1 MKTRMSLP
9 LFVLAAALQQ
19 GLAAEPR
26 QQGALEPGWTELFNG
41 KDLTGW
47 QISGNVATFKIV
59 EGALVANGPVAHAF
73 YTGPFRNHAFRNF
86 ELKVDVMA
94 KNNSNGGVYVLTE
107 FEEVGGNERASGRF
121 PSKGFEIQ
129 VNNTYA
135 RDPVKTGSLYHV
147 QDVTEA
153 IPKDDEWFTEH
164 IIVRGNNIK
173 VFVNDKQTVDWTQPA
188 DWNGGREGAG
198 RAIAGPGTIALQG
211 HDPGSTVYYKNIR
224 IKPLDDQAPT
234 PAAPAPG
241 GRGQG
246 PQAPLF
252 TSPEVS
258 ADRRVTFRLYAPEAS
273 TVALRAG
280 DIPAPAREN
289 AQFTKKENGVWEL
302 TTGALEPG
310 AYRYVY
316 VVNGVGVID
325 PRNTAISESNTTTW
339 SVVAVPGSDVFDV
352 KNVPHGAVS
361 SVYYQSTALGRT
373 RRMHIY
379 TPPGYET
386 STTKYPVFYLLHG
399 AGDCDDSWTSVG
411 RANFILDNLIATGK
425 AKPMIVVMPAG
436 HTTTTPVG
444 RGAVPAGATP
454 PRDEFT
460 ADFVTDILPYVEKH
474 YRVIPDRAHRAI
486 AGLSMGGS
494 QTLNIGIPN
503 LDKFAYIGVYS
514 SGLLGSRPAPV
525 APAATGPT
533 TAPGTTP
540 TGAAPFGGAWA
551 QQNAA
556 MLDNATMKKG
566 LKLFWFSTG
575 KEDGLMPTTKST
587 VELFTNHGFTPVFK
601 ESPGGHTWLNWRDYL
616 VEFTPQ
622 LFQ

>member
-1 MKTRMSLP
+1 MRTKITL
-9 LFVLAAALQQ
+9 LVFVLAAALQQ
-19 GLAAEPR
+19 GLTAEPR

-47 QISGNVATFKIV
+47 KISGNLATFKIV

-73 YTGPFRNHAFRNF
+73 YDGPFMNHAFRNF

-94 KNNSNGGVYVLTE
+94 KNNSNGGIYVLTE
-107 FEEVGGNERASGRF
+107 WQDTGF
-121 PSKGFEIQ
+121 PRKGFEIQ

-135 RDPVKTGSLYHV
+135 RDTVKTGSLYHV

-153 IPKDDEWFTEH
+153 LPKDDEWFTEH
-164 IIVRGNNIK
+164 IVVQGNNIK
-173 VFVNDKQTVDWTQPA
+173 VFVNDKPTVDWTQPA
-188 DWNGGREGAG
+188 NWDGGREGPG
-198 RAIAGPGTIALQG
+198 RSITGPGTIALQG
-211 HDPGSTVYYKNIR
+211 HDPNSTVYYKNIR
-224 IKPLDDQAPT
+224 IKPLEQAST
-234 PAAPAPG
+234 AAQ
-241 GRGQG
+241 GRGGQG
-246 PQAPLF
+246 PQAPQF
-252 TSPEVS
+252 ISPEVS
-258 ADRRVTFRLYAPEAS
+258 PDRRVTFRLYAPDAS
-273 TVALRAG
+273 SVSLRAG
-280 DIPAPAREN
+280 DIPAAAREN
-289 AQFTKKENGVWEL
+289 GQLTKRENGVWEM

-339 SVVAVPGSDVFDV
+339 SVATVPGSDMFDV
-352 KNVPHGAVS
+352 KNVPHGAVA

-373 RRMHIY
+373 RRMHVY

-436 HTTTTPVG
+436 HTTTAPTG
-444 RGAVPAGATP
+444 RGAAAPGATP

-460 ADFVTDILPYVEKH
+460 ADFLTDILPYVEKH

-514 SGLLGSRPAPV
+514 SGLLGSRPAPAAPGA
-525 APAATGPT
+525 APAP
-533 TAPGTTP
+533 
-540 TGAAPFGGAWA
+540 AAPFGGEWA
-551 QQNAA
+551 DQNAA
-556 MLDNATMKKG
+556 MLDNAALKKG

-575 KEDGLMPTTKST
+575 AEDGLMPTTKST
-587 VELFTNHGFTPVFK
+587 VDLFTKHGFTPVFK
-601 ESPGGHTWLNWRDYL
+601 ESPGGHTWLNWRNYL
-616 VEFTPQ
+616 VEFSPQ